1 MPALI
6 PIRGVDKWPNQALYE
21 LQKAERTRLE
31 AMQKADGLYPEIS
44 GSEVNPDETGS
55 TPWTPH
61 NYKAFMVRD
70 R

>member
-6 PIRGVDKWPNQALYE
+6 LICGVDKWPNQALYE

-55 TPWTPH
+55 TP
-61 NYKAFMVRD
+61 
-70 R
+70 

>member
-55 TPWTPH
+55 TP
-61 NYKAFMVRD
+61 
-70 R
+70 